1 MKGGGQVRARMSR
14 LRWVTTDPAEA
25 DKSTG
30 PDNDKKLAT
39 HRPDLWQLGSRLADA
54 HPVVADTSVALAVAI
69 VSAAWFVDQAGSRPL
84 GWAVQVALILPLVW
98 RRRYPVAVFS
108 IISLVA
114 LVQWAIGVEMVGDLA
129 LLVSLYTLASHRPR
143 VVATAG
149 AALVE
154 VGAIMASFRWSLAGS
169 WPRSLVFLSGLVA
182 AAFLLGTNLRS
193 RRSRLA
199 AVTERAERLER
210 EREQQA
216 LIAATAERTRIAR
229 EMHDVIAH
237 SLAVMISLADGASA
251 KLRSD
256 PERAGTAIEDLS
268 RIGRQ
273 ALGDTRRLLGVLRD
287 DGASEVLAPQ
297 PGLAQIDG
305 LLAQVRTTGLAASLA
320 VNGEPRPL
328 PPGAELSV
336 YRIVQEATTNTLKHA
351 VGATSVAVTLKY
363 SPKLLAISV
372 QDNGRALSRGTDSRP
387 LRGTGHGLSGMRER
401 AAIYGGTVVA
411 GPSLAGWLVEAR
423 IPIAPLPRPRRSRIA
438 ESRATVRPE
447 TMSPESLRTQDERPL
462 SRPSAAAP
470 LARSSGPS
478 V

>member
-1 MKGGGQVRARMSR
+1 MSR
-14 LRWVTTDPAEA
+14 LRWVTADPTEA
-25 DKSTG
+25 GNGTE
-30 PDNDKKLAT
+30 PDRENHSAT

-54 HPVVADTSVALAVAI
+54 HPVIADTSVALAVAI
-69 VSAAWFVDQAGSRPL
+69 VSAAWFVDRVGSRPT
-84 GWAVQVALILPLVW
+84 GWALQVALIVPLVW
-98 RRRYPVAVFS
+98 RRRYPVAVFA
-108 IISLVA
+108 IIALVA
-114 LVQWAIGVEMVGDLA
+114 LVQWCLGVEMVGDLA
-129 LLVSLYTLASHRPR
+129 LLVALYTLASHRPR

-169 WPRSLVFLSGLVA
+169 WLRSLVFLSGLVA

-256 PERAGTAIEDLS
+256 PERAGTAIRDLS

-273 ALGDTRRLLGVLRD
+273 ALDDTRRLLGVLRD
-287 DGASEVLAPQ
+287 DGAPEELAPQ

-320 VNGEPRPL
+320 INGEPRPL
-328 PPGAELSV
+328 PPGAELTV
-336 YRIVQEATTNTLKHA
+336 YRIVQEATTNALKHA
-351 VGATSVAVTLKY
+351 VGATSVAVALDY
-363 SPKLLAISV
+363 SRNLLAISV
-372 QDNGRALSRGTDSRP
+372 QDNGRAPGRSPDHRPPRGS
-387 LRGTGHGLSGMRER
+387 GHGLSGMSER
-401 AAIYGGTVVA
+401 AAIYRGTVVA
-411 GPSLAGWLVEAR
+411 GPGLGGWSVEAR
-423 IPIAPLPRPRRSRIA
+423 IPITPVAGLPRSHGGGWRPAMGR
-438 ESRATVRPE
+438 ESV
-447 TMSPESLRTQDERPL
+447 SGQDERPL
-462 SRPSAAAP
+462 SLPTAP
-470 LARSSGPS
+470 LPVTRSPEPS
-478 V
+478 M

>member
-1 MKGGGQVRARMSR
+1 
-14 LRWVTTDPAEA
+14 
-25 DKSTG
+25 
-30 PDNDKKLAT
+30 
-39 HRPDLWQLGSRLADA
+39 
-54 HPVVADTSVALAVAI
+54 VAI
-69 VSAAWFVDQAGSRPL
+69 VSAAWFVDRAGSGPT
-84 GWAVQVALILPLVW
+84 GWVLQVALIVPLVW
-98 RRRYPVAVFS
+98 RRRYPVAVFT
-108 IISLVA
+108 IIALVA

-129 LLVSLYTLASHRPR
+129 LLVSLYTLASHRSR

-256 PERAGTAIEDLS
+256 PERASTAIQDLS

-287 DGASEVLAPQ
+287 DGVPEALAPQ

-305 LLAQVRTTGLAASLA
+305 LLAQIRTTGLAASLV

-336 YRIVQEATTNTLKHA
+336 YRIVQEATTNSLKHA
-351 VGATSVAVTLKY
+351 AGATSVAVTLDY
-363 SPKLLAISV
+363 GPNLLAISV
-372 QDNGRALSRGTDSRP
+372 QDNGRGPSRGTDRP
-387 LRGTGHGLSGMRER
+387 PRGTGHGLSGMSER
-401 AAIYGGTVVA
+401 AAVYRGTVVA
-411 GPSLAGWLVEAR
+411 GPSGGGWLVEAR
-423 IPIAPLPRPRRSRIA
+423 IPIGPARRPPRSPGGGRPTVGP
-438 ESRATVRPE
+438 ETVRA
-447 TMSPESLRTQDERPL
+447 QDERPL
-462 SRPSAAAP
+462 SQPIAP
-470 LARSSGPS
+470 LPLASAPGQSM
-478 V
+478 

>member
-1 MKGGGQVRARMSR
+1 MKRGGQVRPPMSSR
-14 LRWVTTDPAEA
+14 LRWVTADPTEA
-25 DKSTG
+25 DKGTG
-30 PDNDKKLAT
+30 TDKDNQLGT

-54 HPVVADTSVALAVAI
+54 HPVVADTSGALAVAI
-69 VSAAWFVDQAGSRPL
+69 LSVAWFVDRAGSGL
-84 GWAVQVALILPLVW
+84 SGWVLQVALIVPLVW
-98 RRRYPVAVFS
+98 RRRYPVAVFA
-108 IISLVA
+108 IIALVA
-114 LVQWAIGVEMVGDLA
+114 LVQWVIGIEMVGDIA
-129 LLVSLYTLASHRPR
+129 LLVSLYTLASHRSR

-154 VGAIMASFRWSLAGS
+154 MGAVMASFRWSLAGS

-251 KLRSD
+251 KLHSD
-256 PERAGTAIEDLS
+256 PERASTAIQDLS

-287 DGASEVLAPQ
+287 DGAPEGLAPQ

-320 VNGEPRPL
+320 IKGEPRPL
-328 PPGAELSV
+328 PPGAELTV
-336 YRIVQEATTNTLKHA
+336 YRIVQEATTNVLKHA
-351 VGATSVAVTLKY
+351 VEATSVVVVLDYTAD
-363 SPKLLAISV
+363 LLDLSV
-372 QDNGRALSRGTDSRP
+372 QDNGRVPSVGSGYRSP
-387 LRGTGHGLSGMRER
+387 LGAGHGLSGMSER
-401 AAIYGGTVVA
+401 AAIYRGTVVA
-411 GPSLAGWLVEAR
+411 GPSVGGWLVEAR
-423 IPIAPLPRPRRSRIA
+423 IPIAPASGLRHSSDGSRRPNIDPQTA
-438 ESRATVRPE
+438 GA
-447 TMSPESLRTQDERPL
+447 QDERPL
-462 SRPSAAAP
+462 SRPTAPVP
-470 LARSSGPS
+470 LASSPGPGM
-478 V
+478 

>member
-1 MKGGGQVRARMSR
+1 MKAGGQVRPWMSR
-14 LRWVTTDPAEA
+14 LRWVTADPTEA
-25 DKSTG
+25 DTS
-30 PDNDKKLAT
+30 PDADRDKQLAT

-54 HPVVADTSVALAVAI
+54 HPVVADTSVALALGV
-69 VSAAWFVDQAGSRPL
+69 VSSAWFVDRAGSGPR
-84 GWAVQVALILPLVW
+84 GWALLVALIVPLVW

-108 IISLVA
+108 IIALVA
-114 LVQWAIGVEMVGDLA
+114 LVQWAVGIEMVGDMA

-251 KLRSD
+251 KLHSD
-256 PERAGTAIEDLS
+256 PERASTAIKDLS

-287 DGASEVLAPQ
+287 DGAPEVLAPQ
-297 PGLAQIDG
+297 PGLAQVEG

-320 VNGEPRPL
+320 INGEPHPL
-328 PPGAELSV
+328 PPGAELTV
-336 YRIVQEATTNTLKHA
+336 YRIVQEATTNALKHA
-351 VGATSVAVTLKY
+351 VGATSLAVVLNY
-363 SPKLLAISV
+363 SPDLLTVSV
-372 QDNGRALSRGTDSRP
+372 QDNGRAPIRGTDHRRP
-387 LRGTGHGLSGMRER
+387 RGTGHGLSGMSER
-401 AAIYGGTVVA
+401 ATIYNGTVVA
-411 GPSLAGWLVEAR
+411 GPSVDGWLVEAH
-423 IPIAPLPRPRRSRIA
+423 IPIAPAPRPPRARDGGRDGGRRP
-438 ESRATVRPE
+438 TVVPE
-447 TMSPESLRTQDERPL
+447 TAGEDDRPALRP
-462 SRPSAAAP
+462 AAQLP
-470 LARSSGPS
+470 LARSPGQAR
-478 V
+478 

>member
-1 MKGGGQVRARMSR
+1 MKRGGQVRPRMSR
-14 LRWVTTDPAEA
+14 LRWVTADPTEAE
-25 DKSTG
+25 KGTG
-30 PDNDKKLAT
+30 AEKDNQPGT
-39 HRPDLWQLGSRLADA
+39 HGPDLWQLGSRLADA

-69 VSAAWFVDQAGSRPL
+69 LSVAWFVDRAGSGL
-84 GWAVQVALILPLVW
+84 SGWTVQVALIVPLVW
-98 RRRYPVAVFS
+98 RRRYPVAVFA
-108 IISLVA
+108 IIALVA
-114 LVQWAIGVEMVGDLA
+114 LVQWVIGVEMVGDIA

-154 VGAIMASFRWSLAGS
+154 VGAVMASFRWSLAGS

-251 KLRSD
+251 KLHSD
-256 PERAGTAIEDLS
+256 PERAGTAIENLS

-287 DGASEVLAPQ
+287 DGAAEELAPQ

-305 LLAQVRTTGLAASLA
+305 LLAQIRTTGLAASLA
-320 VNGEPRPL
+320 INGEPRPL
-328 PPGAELSV
+328 PPGAELTV
-336 YRIVQEATTNTLKHA
+336 YRIVQEATTNVLKHA
-351 VGATSVAVTLKY
+351 VGATSVVVALDYTTN
-363 SPKLLAISV
+363 LLAITV
-372 QDNGRALSRGTDSRP
+372 QDNGRVPSLGSGHQPP
-387 LRGTGHGLSGMRER
+387 LGTGHGLSGMSER
-401 AAIYGGTVVA
+401 AAIYRGTVVA

-423 IPIAPLPRPRRSRIA
+423 IPIAPVPRSTRSPVRARRPTTGH
-438 ESRATVRPE
+438 TVRAQDDA
-447 TMSPESLRTQDERPL
+447 QDEKLL
-462 SRPSAAAP
+462 SRPAAP
-470 LARSSGPS
+470 LPLANSPGPGM
-478 V
+478 

>member
-1 MKGGGQVRARMSR
+1 LPWMSR
-14 LRWVTTDPAEA
+14 LRRLTADPTEA
-25 DKSTG
+25 DQ
-30 PDNDKKLAT
+30 DDKQPVT

-69 VSAAWFVDQAGSRPL
+69 VSAAWFVDRSGSRPT
-84 GWAVQVALILPLVW
+84 GWALQVALIVPLVW
-98 RRRYPVAVFS
+98 RRRYPVAVFA
-108 IISLVA
+108 IIALVA
-114 LVQWAIGVEMVGDLA
+114 LVQWAVGVEMVGDLA

-143 VVATAG
+143 VVASAG

-169 WPRSLVFLSGLVA
+169 WLRSLVFLSGLVA

-216 LIAATAERTRIAR
+216 LLAATAERTRIAR

-256 PERAGTAIEDLS
+256 PERASTAIQNLS
-268 RIGRQ
+268 QIGRQ

-287 DGASEVLAPQ
+287 DSGLEVLAPQ

-320 VNGEPRPL
+320 INGEPRPL
-328 PPGAELSV
+328 PPGAELTV
-336 YRIVQEATTNTLKHA
+336 YRIVQEATTNALKHA
-351 VGATSVAVTLKY
+351 LGATSVAVGLDY
-363 SPKLLAISV
+363 RPNLLAISV
-372 QDNGRALSRGTDSRP
+372 QDDGRVPNRGTGHRP
-387 LRGTGHGLSGMRER
+387 PSGTGHGLAGMRER
-401 AAIYGGTVVA
+401 AAIYHGTVVA
-411 GPSLAGWLVEAR
+411 GPSLGGWLVEAR
-423 IPIAPLPRPRRSRIA
+423 IPMAPMPRSSRRPGGDRQS
-438 ESRATVRPE
+438 TVEPLTANTQEE
-447 TMSPESLRTQDERPL
+447 TSL
-462 SRPSAAAP
+462 SRTTAPWP
-470 LARSSGPS
+470 LAGSPGQSR
-478 V
+478 

>member
-1 MKGGGQVRARMSR
+1 MA
-14 LRWVTTDPAEA
+14 DPTEA
-25 DKSTG
+25 DNG
-30 PDNDKKLAT
+30 AGADKDDQLAT

-69 VSAAWFVDQAGSRPL
+69 LSVAWYVDRSGSGL
-84 GWAVQVALILPLVW
+84 TGWALQVALIAPLVW
-98 RRRYPVAVFS
+98 RRRYPVAVFA
-108 IISLVA
+108 IIAVVA
-114 LVQWAIGVEMVGDLA
+114 LVQWSIGVELVGDLA

-149 AALVE
+149 AAIVE
-154 VGAIMASFRWSLAGS
+154 GGAVMASFRWSLAGS

-256 PERAGTAIEDLS
+256 PERASTAIENLS

-287 DGASEVLAPQ
+287 DGAPEELAPQ

-320 VNGEPRPL
+320 VSGEPRPL
-328 PPGAELSV
+328 PPGAELTV
-336 YRIVQEATTNTLKHA
+336 YRIVQEATTNALKHA
-351 VGATSVAVTLKY
+351 VGATSIAVALGY
-363 SPKLLAISV
+363 SPNLLAVSV
-372 QDNGRALSRGTDSRP
+372 QDNGRAPTLGAGGHRP
-387 LRGTGHGLSGMRER
+387 PRGTGHGLSGMKER
-401 AAIYGGTVVA
+401 AAIYRGTVVA
-411 GPSLAGWLVEAR
+411 APAVGGWLVEAR
-423 IPIAPLPRPRRSRIA
+423 IPIPPVPRSPRSPGRASRPPTGRETVGAQDQRPLARPTAPLPLA
-438 ESRATVRPE
+438 N
-447 TMSPESLRTQDERPL
+447 SP
-462 SRPSAAAP
+462 
-470 LARSSGPS
+470 GPS
-478 V
+478 M